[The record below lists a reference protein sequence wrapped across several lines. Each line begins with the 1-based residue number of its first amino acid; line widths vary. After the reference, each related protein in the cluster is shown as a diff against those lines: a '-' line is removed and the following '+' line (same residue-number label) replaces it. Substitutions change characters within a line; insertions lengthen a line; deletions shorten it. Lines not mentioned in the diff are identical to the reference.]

1 MLVYKVQL
9 NVPDGGYWKGG
20 QPTHFALSH
29 IRHVLRKKDIEPTD
43 VSCFT
48 FDRISKSRG
57 KIWNSAASLRAA
69 LKELP
74 KEILDILVVKEYE
87 LVPARTLNAHELAK

>member
-1 MLVYKVQL
+1 MLVYKVQH

-29 IRHVLRKKDIEPTD
+29 IRHTLEKRNVEPND
-43 VSCFT
+43 VNCFI
-48 FDRISKSRG
+48 FDRISKRKG
-57 KIWNSAASLRAA
+57 KIWNSAVSLRTA
-69 LKELP
+69 LKQLP

-87 LVPARTLNAHELAK
+87 LMPARTMSAHELAN